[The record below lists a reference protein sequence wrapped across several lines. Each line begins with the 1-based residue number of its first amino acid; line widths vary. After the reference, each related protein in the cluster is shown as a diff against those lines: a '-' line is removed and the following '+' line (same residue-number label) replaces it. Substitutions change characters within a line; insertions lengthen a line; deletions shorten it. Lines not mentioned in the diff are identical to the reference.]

1 MKRDFDK
8 LRGENFDLIVVGG
21 GIVGAGIAHDAAL
34 RGLNTLLV
42 EKAGFAHGTTSRS
55 TRLIHGGLRYLRTM
69 QFGLVRQDL
78 REREIILK
86 IAPHLVHRLQFIIPA
101 LRSEPFYRFSL
112 PFGLYLYD
120 FLAKGKGIP
129 RWRRLSR
136 QKTLEVEPG
145 LADINGLVGS
155 YLYYD
160 CQAEFMERLCL
171 ENLLSAAENG
181 ACILNHA
188 AAINLLA
195 KDDVVHGIEVK
206 DTLTGENYIANG
218 RMVVNAGG
226 HWADLMWEKLN
237 IQSKDRLRRTKGIHL
252 LTKKVSNNALV
263 LFAKSD
269 GRLFFITPLRE
280 HSLIGT
286 TDTDY
291 TADLDTI
298 HASASD
304 VEYLVTEMRH
314 YFPQFGADDIY
325 YAMAGLRSL
334 VASGDKTASDT
345 SRAHKLVDHE
355 LKNGIK
361 GYITVLGGKITA
373 YRAIAE
379 EVLDLVCK
387 KFSVQ
392 APCTTADTPLPGAP
406 AVPAQDI
413 EQAAQ
418 QHDLPL
424 ETVAYLAT
432 LYGSRFSSVLGYVSA
447 DKRLG
452 QPVAASCIDI
462 LAQINYAVE
471 EEEALTLS
479 DFMLCCTNIGLGPSQ
494 GLDAVETV
502 AREMGLLL
510 GWSKTEEQDQ
520 IENYRALAALG
531 QRFRTEAVNS

>member
-1 MKRDFDK
+1 MKRDFNRLK
-8 LRGENFDLIVVGG
+8 GENFDLIVVGG
-21 GIVGAGIAHDAAL
+21 GIVGAGIARDAAL
-34 RGLNTLLV
+34 RGLHTLLV
-42 EKAGFAHGTTSRS
+42 EKEGFAHGTTSRS

-69 QFGLVRQDL
+69 QLKLVRQDL
-78 REREIILK
+78 REREIIFK
-86 IAPHLVHRLQFIIPA
+86 IAPHLVHRLQFVIPA

-136 QKTLEVEPG
+136 QKTLELEPN
-145 LADINGLVGS
+145 LAGIDGLVAS
-155 YLYYD
+155 FLYYD

-188 AAINLLA
+188 AATDLLVT
-195 KDDVVHGIEVK
+195 DDTVHGIEIK
-206 DTLTGENYIANG
+206 DTLTGEDYTAKG

-226 HWADLMWEKLN
+226 HWADLIWDKHD
-237 IQSKDRLRRTKGIHL
+237 IKSKDRLRRTKGIHL
-252 LTKKVSNNALV
+252 LARKVSNNALV

-269 GRLFFITPLRE
+269 GRLFFVIPLGE
-280 HSLIGT
+280 YSLIGT

-291 TADLDTI
+291 TDDLDSI
-298 HASASD
+298 YASASD

-314 YFPQFGADDIY
+314 YFPNFGQGDIY

-355 LKNGIK
+355 QKSGIK
-361 GYITVLGGKITA
+361 DFITVLGGKITA
-373 YRAIAE
+373 YRAIGE

-387 KFSVQ
+387 KFNVR
-392 APCTTADTPLPGAP
+392 APCVTADTPLPGAP
-406 AVPAQDI
+406 AVPAQDV

-418 QHDLPL
+418 RSGLPL
-424 ETVAYLAT
+424 ETVAYLAA
-432 LYGSRFSSVLGYVSA
+432 LYGSRFSSVLDYVRE

-452 QPVAASCIDI
+452 QPIAASCPDI
-462 LAQINYAVE
+462 LAQIKYAVN

-479 DFMLCCTNIGLGPSQ
+479 DFLLCCTNIGLGQSQ
-494 GLDAVETV
+494 GLDTVETV
-502 AREMGLLL
+502 AREIGPLL
-510 GWSKTEEQDQ
+510 GWSNTEQQDQ
-520 IENYRALAALG
+520 IESYRALAALG
-531 QRFRTEAVNS
+531 QRFRTEPVKS